1 MPAPPRSDDPLPRNT
16 IGLSDAFENYYRATS
31 PDVAAI
37 EAELNA
43 ALPGPESPGMWR
55 CNFNWLGCLTGA
67 DYEKA
72 AWDRWHR
79 ALRCQGGI
87 TIEGGKIFP

>member
-1 MPAPPRSDDPLPRNT
+1 MPAPPKSDDPLPRNT
-16 IGLSDAFENYYRATS
+16 IGLSDAFENYYRGTS

-55 CNFNWLGCLTGA
+55 CTFNWLGCLTGA

-79 ALRCQGGI
+79 ALVAR
-87 TIEGGKIFP
+87 EESRSRAEKSFR